1 MTRRIHLLIAVS
13 SLAVACG
20 EGSSSR
26 QARSSLAAASGRAD
40 SSAGALTYPIDAEVL
55 TTLERTIVPVPVP
68 TSSPKPFPYELSR
81 YAQAGYGFWQ
91 YGEGV
96 PREKRLDLMP
106 PGYFSIPAEA
116 RTFLRFFTISDVHV
130 TDKESPANALNNGYK
145 GGLAD
150 AYAPTML
157 FSTQFLDAA
166 VQTINVLNK
175 EKRFDFGLSLGDST
189 NNEQYNELR
198 WYIDVLDGRKINPDS
213 GVKDHP
219 APLPGY
225 ANSYQDEYR
234 AAGLDRNIPWYQ
246 VIGNH
251 DHFWMG
257 FLIAND
263 YIRQSYVG
271 EYILDL
277 GSYATILTNPASVD
291 SRGFYQGAIDGSTQW
306 GDIVG
311 VGPVANFSEP
321 PKVPAD
327 PDRRSLPKAE
337 WMSEFFDTVSR
348 PKGHGFTESGI
359 GASLACYS
367 FEPKSKIPIKVIVL
381 DDTQRDDDPWYKCY
395 AHGSIDKER
404 YLWLV
409 SELDKGQAEG
419 KLMIVAAHAPI
430 GVVDP
435 TGYTGWSPGAYVTE
449 ANLIAKLHEYPNL
462 ILWAAGHRHLNA
474 VTALKSPDAS
484 HPELGF
490 WQVETSSFKSFP
502 QQFRTFEVAYNSN
515 ENTVSILATNVDPA
529 VASGSLAGISRSYAI
544 ALQQI
549 YGSAVFNPPSGAYN
563 AELVKQLSPEMQAR
577 LRKLAVEDEDET
589 GNR

>member
-1 MTRRIHLLIAVS
+1 MNYRILPLIAFCSGSIALTCGGRGSGEAS
-13 SLAVACG
+13 SI
-20 EGSSSR
+20 
-26 QARSSLAAASGRAD
+26 AAARGHEQ
-40 SSAGALTYPIDAEVL
+40 SSVGPLSYPIDPEVL

-68 TSSPKPFPYELSR
+68 ASSPKPFPYEVSK

-91 YGEGV
+91 YGPGV
-96 PREKRLDLMP
+96 PVEQRLDLMP
-106 PGYFSIPAEA
+106 QGYSSASA
-116 RTFLRFFTISDVHV
+116 QRKTLLRFFAISDVHV
-130 TDKESPANALNNGYK
+130 TDKESPANAFNNGYK

-150 AYAPTML
+150 AYAPDML

-175 EKRFDFGLSLGDST
+175 RSRFDFGLSLGDST
-189 NNEQYNELR
+189 NNEQYNEVR

-225 ANSYQDEYR
+225 RNGYQDEFR

-257 FLIAND
+257 FLIPND
-263 YIRQSYVG
+263 YIRRSYVG
-271 EYILDL
+271 EDILNL

-291 SRGFYQGAIDGSTQW
+291 SRGFYQGAIDGSTIY

-327 PDRRSLPKAE
+327 PGRRPLAKAE

-348 PKGHGFTESGI
+348 PKGHGFTGSGVE
-359 GASLACYS
+359 AKLACYS
-367 FEPKSKIPIKVIVL
+367 FEPKSKLPLKVIVL

-395 AHGSIDKER
+395 AHGSLDKER
-404 YLWLV
+404 YEWLL

-419 KLMIVAAHAPI
+419 KLMIVAAHVPI

-449 ANLIAKLHEYPNL
+449 ANLIARLHDYPNL
-462 ILWAAGHRHLNA
+462 ILWVAGHRHLNA
-474 VTALKSPDAS
+474 ATALKSPDAS
-484 HPELGF
+484 RPELGF
-490 WQVETSSFKSFP
+490 WQVETASFKSFP
-502 QQFRTFEVAYNSN
+502 QQFRTFEIAYDGTD
-515 ENTVSILATNVDPA
+515 NTVSIQATNVDPA
-529 VASGSLAGISRSYAI
+529 VAAGSLAGISRSYAI

-549 YGSAVFNPPSGAYN
+549 YGSAVFNAPSGAYN

-577 LRKLAVEDEDET
+577 LTKLVLEDDDGTT
-589 GNR
+589 GE